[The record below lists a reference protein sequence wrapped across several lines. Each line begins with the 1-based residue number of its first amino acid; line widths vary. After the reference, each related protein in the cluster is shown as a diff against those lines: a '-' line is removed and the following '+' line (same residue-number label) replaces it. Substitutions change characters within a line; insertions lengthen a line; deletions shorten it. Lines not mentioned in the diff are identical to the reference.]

1 MALVNADYEFIF
13 LDVGKNGRLSDGGVI
28 ESTKFYHKLI
38 HGQLHLPNNTDT
50 ENNFNF
56 VFLGDEAFS
65 LHENF
70 LKPYPQRDLS
80 YSKRIFNYRL
90 SRARNVSEN
99 AFGLI
104 AARFRILHTP
114 IHMKNPENICYV
126 VLAIC
131 SLHNFLRKRD
141 TSYTTSTSFD
151 QENLITKELQVGD
164 WRKNAV
170 NMTKLESRNK
180 KVATIA
186 AKTNRDNYTSYF
198 NSDGKVDWQDE
209 MLAKGKA

>member
-1 MALVNADYEFIF
+1 M
-13 LDVGKNGRLSDGGVI
+13 
-28 ESTKFYHKLI
+28 
-38 HGQLHLPNNTDT
+38 
-50 ENNFNF
+50 
-56 VFLGDEAFS
+56 GDDAFS
-65 LHENF
+65 LNENF

-114 IHMKNPENICYV
+114 IHMIYPENIIYV

-131 SLHNFLRKRD
+131 ALHNFLRKRD
-141 TSYTTSTSFD
+141 TSYTSATSFD
-151 QENLITKELQVGD
+151 HENPVTKEVQPGD
-164 WRKNAV
+164 WRKNTV
-170 NMTKLESRNK
+170 EMINLGSRK
-180 KVATIA
+180 KHTATTA
-186 AKTNRDNYTSYF
+186 SKTNRDNYTNYF

>member
-13 LDVGKNGRLSDGGVI
+13 VDVGKNGRLSDGGVI

-104 AARFRILHTP
+104 
-114 IHMKNPENICYV
+114 HMKNPENICYV

-186 AKTNRDNYTSYF
+186 AKTNRDYYTSYF

-209 MLAKGKA
+209 MLAKEKA